1 LKNNNI
7 GYGWKVVG
15 NIDYM
20 SIFYM
25 QPSICHMWNQMVIY
39 GMYQQILNVLKKHM
53 ANDNWLQLKSGKKH
67 WLGVKFLYVAINLSC
82 MKIVIDGVQWSH
94 DVWVVY

>member
-1 LKNNNI
+1 MFRHVWELS
-7 GYGWKVVG
+7 VE
-15 NIDYM
+15 
-20 SIFYM
+20 IFL
-25 QPSICHMWNQMVIY
+25 
-39 GMYQQILNVLKKHM
+39 MYQQILNVLKKHM
-53 ANDNWLQLKSGKKH
+53 ANDNWLQLKSGKKR